1 MSKPE
6 LAYEATFDCV
16 QCGYCLPACPTYL
29 TMEKE
34 THSPRGRINLVKMAA
49 EGKIDYSDL
58 EGPINLCLGC
68 RACEVVCP
76 TNVQYGD
83 ILESAQAVLREED
96 KKQHKRTHTFKD
108 FMFNQTMENDTLL
121 SAGGVGVSLYQKS
134 GLQKVAHKTKLINI
148 LPKNLTTFEKALPEA
163 EGFKKRR
170 ERKAHYPTKQE
181 PIYKVGFFTGCIM
194 DAMFSSINTKAIK
207 LLQKAGCEVT
217 VIKDQT
223 CCGALQSHS
232 GNRDKTKQL
241 AKHNIEAFEAH
252 NFDYVVNCIGGCGA
266 MLVEYDKLLVN
277 ETDWYER
284 AQAFVKKNVDVS
296 VLLDELTLTYQKEI
310 NKVATYQPSCHM
322 NNVQKV
328 INPPLNLLK
337 SIPGIQYKEYPDKQM
352 CCGSAGIYNVVNFDE
367 SMEILDEKMQHMEGV
382 APQVVVTTNPGC
394 HLQMKAGVEREGL
407 SNRIEVV
414 HLVEILAEACG
425 IE

>member
-1 MSKPE
+1 MKQ
-6 LAYEATFDCV
+6 LLIACNAGIVYQLV
-16 QCGYCLPACPTYL
+16 QL
-29 TMEKE
+29 TSQWKRK

-181 PIYKVGFFTGCIM
+181 PIYKVGFYWMYYGCDVLI
-194 DAMFSSINTKAIK
+194 
-207 LLQKAGCEVT
+207 
-217 VIKDQT
+217 DQ
-223 CCGALQSHS
+223 
-232 GNRDKTKQL
+232 
-241 AKHNIEAFEAH
+241 
-252 NFDYVVNCIGGCGA
+252 
-266 MLVEYDKLLVN
+266 
-277 ETDWYER
+277 YE
-284 AQAFVKKNVDVS
+284 S
-296 VLLDELTLTYQKEI
+296 Y
-310 NKVATYQPSCHM
+310 
-322 NNVQKV
+322 
-328 INPPLNLLK
+328 
-337 SIPGIQYKEYPDKQM
+337 
-352 CCGSAGIYNVVNFDE
+352 
-367 SMEILDEKMQHMEGV
+367 
-382 APQVVVTTNPGC
+382 
-394 HLQMKAGVEREGL
+394 
-407 SNRIEVV
+407 
-414 HLVEILAEACG
+414 
-425 IE
+425 

>member
-1 MSKPE
+1 
-6 LAYEATFDCV
+6 
-16 QCGYCLPACPTYL
+16 
-29 TMEKE
+29 
-34 THSPRGRINLVKMAA
+34 
-49 EGKIDYSDL
+49 
-58 EGPINLCLGC
+58 
-68 RACEVVCP
+68 
-76 TNVQYGD
+76 
-83 ILESAQAVLREED
+83 
-96 KKQHKRTHTFKD
+96 
-108 FMFNQTMENDTLL
+108 
-121 SAGGVGVSLYQKS
+121 
-134 GLQKVAHKTKLINI
+134 
-148 LPKNLTTFEKALPEA
+148 
-163 EGFKKRR
+163 
-170 ERKAHYPTKQE
+170 
-181 PIYKVGFFTGCIM
+181 M